1 MVSRCPQVLR
11 QFRLLS
17 PPNATCQALH
27 LEVAITGPIL
37 YHGEAPPKG
46 PAPLS
51 SGGGVP
57 STLFCISQP
66 PADEDYEDYED
77 YEEAEP
83 KEGEEPTEGAVPV
96 EGAGPADDPAPL
108 SPVSLWDARKRQ
120 CRSTHNPAHEVAFL
134 VCFR

>member
-46 PAPLS
+46 PAPFPR
-51 SGGGVP
+51 GGRALNPVLHIPTP
-57 STLFCISQP
+57 S
-66 PADEDYEDYED
+66 
-77 YEEAEP
+77 
-83 KEGEEPTEGAVPV
+83 
-96 EGAGPADDPAPL
+96 
-108 SPVSLWDARKRQ
+108 R
-120 CRSTHNPAHEVAFL
+120 
-134 VCFR
+134 